1 MQEAIQRLVQGRTT
15 FAIAH
20 RLSTLRNADRLV
32 VLDEGKVAEA
42 GTHQELLDKEGS
54 FHNLVSTQQ
63 QTTAVMAV
71 GGGKDDES
79 R

>member
-1 MQEAIQRLVQGRTT
+1 ML
-15 FAIAH
+15 
-20 RLSTLRNADRLV
+20 
-32 VLDEGKVAEA
+32 LDEGKVAEA
-42 GTHQELLDKEGS
+42 GTQQELLDKEGI

-79 R
+79 Q